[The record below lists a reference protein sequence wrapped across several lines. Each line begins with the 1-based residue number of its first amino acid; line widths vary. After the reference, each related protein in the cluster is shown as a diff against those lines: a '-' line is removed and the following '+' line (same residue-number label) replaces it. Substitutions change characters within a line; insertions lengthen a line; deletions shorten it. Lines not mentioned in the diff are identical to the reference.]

1 MSKFLLNRKS
11 CARSCESDNNIANR
25 KEEELSETKSE
36 TSADTSCKTSSHASR
51 TETSTETSAD
61 TSCETSSH
69 ASRPETSFNTSSD
82 TSSKTFDSSKAAQLA
97 ISSSPDS
104 PNPAFSSSARTI
116 FIGMILTLL
125 GGALWGT
132 NATVSKILM
141 GDYHV
146 TPLQIACVRQLAAG
160 VLFFITA
167 SICTRKQLVSAV
179 KSTRSWGMFV
189 LTGIVCVLL
198 TQVSYLW
205 AIDWTNSGT
214 ATVLQSLNLVFV
226 LVYACLKNRR
236 FPNVRENVGVLLAF
250 VGTALMATGG
260 DFSKLSLPIMGLIW
274 GLVDAASTAALAIM
288 PVKLIAKWGNLSING
303 ITFIVAG
310 LILLPFVRPW
320 ETMPALDWR
329 GIALFAFTVV
339 GGTFG
344 AYWLFLSGIMRVGA
358 VRGTLLGASE
368 PVMAA
373 ITAVMFTGAVFSWAD
388 FVGFA
393 LIFIMMTLLR

>member
-11 CARSCESDNNIANR
+11 CAQSCESDNNIANR

-36 TSADTSCKTSSHASR
+36 TSADTSC
-51 TETSTETSAD
+51 
-61 TSCETSSH
+61 ETSSH
-69 ASRPETSFNTSSD
+69 ASRPETSSETSTKTSTKTSSTTSSD

>member
-11 CARSCESDNNIANR
+11 CAQSCESDNNIANR
-25 KEEELSETKSE
+25 KEEELSETKF
-36 TSADTSCKTSSHASR
+36 
-51 TETSTETSAD
+51 ETSAD

-69 ASRPETSFNTSSD
+69 ASRPETSTETSTKTSSNTSSETSSD

>member
-36 TSADTSCKTSSHASR
+36 TKS
-51 TETSTETSAD
+51 ETSAD

-69 ASRPETSFNTSSD
+69 ASRPETSTKTSSNTSSETSSD

>member
-36 TSADTSCKTSSHASR
+36 TKS
-51 TETSTETSAD
+51 ETSAD

-69 ASRPETSFNTSSD
+69 ASRPETSTETSTKTSSNTSSE

-236 FPNVRENVGVLLAF
+236 FPNVSENVGVLLAF

>member
-36 TSADTSCKTSSHASR
+36 TKS
-51 TETSTETSAD
+51 ETSAD

-69 ASRPETSFNTSSD
+69 ASRPETSSKTSSNTSSETSSD

-97 ISSSPDS
+97 ISSSTDS
-104 PNPAFSSSARTI
+104 LNPAFSSSARTI

>member
-11 CARSCESDNNIANR
+11 CAQSCESDNNIANR

-36 TSADTSCKTSSHASR
+36 TSS
-51 TETSTETSAD
+51 
-61 TSCETSSH
+61 ETSSH
-69 ASRPETSFNTSSD
+69 ASRPETSTETSTETSSNTSSD
-82 TSSKTFDSSKAAQLA
+82 TSSDTSSETSSKTFDSSKAAQLA

-125 GGALWGT
+125 GGVLWGT

>member
-11 CARSCESDNNIANR
+11 CAQSCESDNNIANR
-25 KEEELSETKSE
+25 KEEELSETKF
-36 TSADTSCKTSSHASR
+36 
-51 TETSTETSAD
+51 ETSAD

-69 ASRPETSFNTSSD
+69 ASRPETSTETSTKTSSSPSSNTSSD

>member
-11 CARSCESDNNIANR
+11 CAQSCESDNNIANR

-36 TSADTSCKTSSHASR
+36 TSADTSC
-51 TETSTETSAD
+51 
-61 TSCETSSH
+61 ETSSH
-69 ASRPETSFNTSSD
+69 ASRPETSTKTSSNTSSDTSSD
-82 TSSKTFDSSKAAQLA
+82 TSSKTFDSSKAAHLA

>member
-11 CARSCESDNNIANR
+11 CAQSCESDNNIANR

-36 TSADTSCKTSSHASR
+36 TKS
-51 TETSTETSAD
+51 ETSAD

-69 ASRPETSFNTSSD
+69 ASRPETSTE

>member
-36 TSADTSCKTSSHASR
+36 TKS
-51 TETSTETSAD
+51 ETSAD

-69 ASRPETSFNTSSD
+69 ASRPETSTKTSSNTSSETSSD

-104 PNPAFSSSARTI
+104 LNPAFSSSARTI

-303 ITFIVAG
+303 ITFIVAV

>member
-25 KEEELSETKSE
+25 KEEELSETKFE
-36 TSADTSCKTSSHASR
+36 TSS
-51 TETSTETSAD
+51 
-61 TSCETSSH
+61 ETSSH
-69 ASRPETSFNTSSD
+69 ASRPETSTETSTETSSNTSSETSSD
-82 TSSKTFDSSKAAQLA
+82 TSSETSSKTFDSSKAAQLA

>member
-36 TSADTSCKTSSHASR
+36 TKS
-51 TETSTETSAD
+51 ETSAD

-69 ASRPETSFNTSSD
+69 ASRPETSTKTSSNTSSETSSD

-104 PNPAFSSSARTI
+104 LNPAFSSSARTI

>member
-11 CARSCESDNNIANR
+11 CAQSCESDNNIANR
-25 KEEELSETKSE
+25 KEEELSETKAGISSKTSSE
-36 TSADTSCKTSSHASR
+36 TSSK
-51 TETSTETSAD
+51 
-61 TSCETSSH
+61 
-69 ASRPETSFNTSSD
+69 TSSD
-82 TSSKTFDSSKAAQLA
+82 TASKTFDSSKSAQLA

>member
-36 TSADTSCKTSSHASR
+36 TKS
-51 TETSTETSAD
+51 ETSAD

-69 ASRPETSFNTSSD
+69 ASRPETSTETSTKTSSNTSSE

>member
-36 TSADTSCKTSSHASR
+36 TKS
-51 TETSTETSAD
+51 ETSAD

-69 ASRPETSFNTSSD
+69 ASRPETSTKTSSNTSSETSSD

-167 SICTRKQLVSAV
+167 SICTRKQLVSA
-179 KSTRSWGMFV
+179 
-189 LTGIVCVLL
+189 CLL
-198 TQVSYLW
+198 YTSPSPR
-205 AIDWTNSGT
+205 D
-214 ATVLQSLNLVFV
+214 
-226 LVYACLKNRR
+226 
-236 FPNVRENVGVLLAF
+236 
-250 VGTALMATGG
+250 
-260 DFSKLSLPIMGLIW
+260 
-274 GLVDAASTAALAIM
+274 
-288 PVKLIAKWGNLSING
+288 
-303 ITFIVAG
+303 
-310 LILLPFVRPW
+310 
-320 ETMPALDWR
+320 R
-329 GIALFAFTVV
+329 G
-339 GGTFG
+339 
-344 AYWLFLSGIMRVGA
+344 
-358 VRGTLLGASE
+358 
-368 PVMAA
+368 
-373 ITAVMFTGAVFSWAD
+373 
-388 FVGFA
+388 
-393 LIFIMMTLLR
+393 

>member
-11 CARSCESDNNIANR
+11 CAQSCESDNNIANR

-36 TSADTSCKTSSHASR
+36 TSADTSC
-51 TETSTETSAD
+51 
-61 TSCETSSH
+61 ETSSH
-69 ASRPETSFNTSSD
+69 ASRPETSSETSTKTSTKTSSTTSSE

>member
-1 MSKFLLNRKS
+1 MSKFLLNKKS
-11 CARSCESDNNIANR
+11 CDTSCESDKNIMNR
-25 KEEELSETKSE
+25 KEEDPNENVSKVTSGSSSET
-36 TSADTSCKTSSHASR
+36 A
-51 TETSTETSAD
+51 
-61 TSCETSSH
+61 
-69 ASRPETSFNTSSD
+69 
-82 TSSKTFDSSKAAQLA
+82 SKTFDSSKSAQLA
-97 ISSSPDS
+97 ISNSPDS

-116 FIGMILTLL
+116 LIGMILTLL

-141 GDYHV
+141 ADYRV
-146 TPLQIACVRQLAAG
+146 SPLQIACVRQLAAG
-160 VLFFITA
+160 VLFTITA
-167 SICTRKQLVSAV
+167 SLCARKQLLSAA
-179 KSTRSWGMFV
+179 KSTKSWGMFA

-205 AIDWTNSGT
+205 AIDCTNSGT

-226 LVYACLKNRR
+226 LVYVCLRNKRL
-236 FPNVRENVGVLLAF
+236 PIMRENIGVLLAF

-260 DFSKLSLPIMGLIW
+260 DFSKLSLPIMGLVW
-274 GLVDAASTAALAIM
+274 GLLDAASTAALAIM
-288 PVKLIAKWGNLSING
+288 PVKLIAKWGNLTING
-303 ITFIVAG
+303 ITFIIAG

-320 ETMPALDWR
+320 ETMPPLDWR
-329 GIALFAFTVV
+329 GIALFTFTVV

-344 AYWLFLSGIMRVGA
+344 AYWLFLSGVMRVGA

-373 ITAVMFTGAVFSWAD
+373 LTAVLFTGAVFSWAD

>member
-11 CARSCESDNNIANR
+11 CAQSCESDNNIANR
-25 KEEELSETKSE
+25 KEEELSETKF
-36 TSADTSCKTSSHASR
+36 
-51 TETSTETSAD
+51 ETSAD

-69 ASRPETSFNTSSD
+69 ASRPETSSKTSSKTSTKTSSNTSSE

>member
-11 CARSCESDNNIANR
+11 CVQSCESDNNIANR

-36 TSADTSCKTSSHASR
+36 TSADTSC
-51 TETSTETSAD
+51 
-61 TSCETSSH
+61 ETSSH
-69 ASRPETSFNTSSD
+69 ASRPETSTEAATTSSETSSD

-393 LIFIMMTLLR
+393 LIFLSLIHI

>member
-11 CARSCESDNNIANR
+11 CDESCESDNNIANR
-25 KEEELSETKSE
+25 KEEELSETKF
-36 TSADTSCKTSSHASR
+36 
-51 TETSTETSAD
+51 ETSAD

-69 ASRPETSFNTSSD
+69 ASRPETSTETSTETSSNTSSETSSD
-82 TSSKTFDSSKAAQLA
+82 TSSETFDSSKAAQLA

>member
-11 CARSCESDNNIANR
+11 CAQSCESDNNIANR

-36 TSADTSCKTSSHASR
+36 TSADTSC
-51 TETSTETSAD
+51 
-61 TSCETSSH
+61 ETSSH
-69 ASRPETSFNTSSD
+69 ASRPETSTETSSE

>member
-11 CARSCESDNNIANR
+11 CAQSCESDNNIANR
-25 KEEELSETKSE
+25 KEEELSETKF
-36 TSADTSCKTSSHASR
+36 
-51 TETSTETSAD
+51 ETSAD

-69 ASRPETSFNTSSD
+69 ASRPETSTETSTKTSTKTSSNTSSE

>member
-11 CARSCESDNNIANR
+11 CAQSCESDNNIANR

-36 TSADTSCKTSSHASR
+36 TKS
-51 TETSTETSAD
+51 ETSAD

-69 ASRPETSFNTSSD
+69 ASRPETSTETSTEAATTSSETSSD

>member
-1 MSKFLLNRKS
+1 MSKFLLNKKS
-11 CARSCESDNNIANR
+11 CDTSCESDKNVMNR
-25 KEEELSETKSE
+25 KEEDLNENASGSSSENASKVTSET
-36 TSADTSCKTSSHASR
+36 A
-51 TETSTETSAD
+51 
-61 TSCETSSH
+61 
-69 ASRPETSFNTSSD
+69 
-82 TSSKTFDSSKAAQLA
+82 SKTFDSSKSAQLA
-97 ISSSPDS
+97 ISNSPDS

-116 FIGMILTLL
+116 LIGMILTLL

-141 GDYHV
+141 ADYRV
-146 TPLQIACVRQLAAG
+146 SPLQIACVRQLAAG
-160 VLFFITA
+160 VLFTITA
-167 SICTRKQLVSAV
+167 SLCARKQLLSAA
-179 KSTRSWGMFV
+179 KSTKSWGMFA

-205 AIDWTNSGT
+205 AIDCTNSGT

-226 LVYACLKNRR
+226 LVYVCLRNKRL
-236 FPNVRENVGVLLAF
+236 PIMRENIGVLLAF

-260 DFSKLSLPIMGLIW
+260 DFSKLSLPIMGLVW
-274 GLVDAASTAALAIM
+274 GLLDAASTAALAIM
-288 PVKLIAKWGNLSING
+288 PVKLIAKWGNLTING
-303 ITFIVAG
+303 ITFIIAG

-320 ETMPALDWR
+320 ETMPPLDWR
-329 GIALFAFTVV
+329 GIALFTFTVV

-344 AYWLFLSGIMRVGA
+344 AYWLFLSGVMRVGA

-373 ITAVMFTGAVFSWAD
+373 LTAVLFTGAVFSWAD

>member
-11 CARSCESDNNIANR
+11 CAQSCESDNNIANR
-25 KEEELSETKSE
+25 KEEELSETK
-36 TSADTSCKTSSHASR
+36 AGI
-51 TETSTETSAD
+51 SAD

-69 ASRPETSFNTSSD
+69 DSRSETSTKTSSD
-82 TSSKTFDSSKAAQLA
+82 TASKTFDSSKAAQLA

-179 KSTRSWGMFV
+179 KSTRSWPMFV

-329 GIALFAFTVV
+329 GIGLFAFTVV

-344 AYWLFLSGIMRVGA
+344 AYWLFLSGVMRVGA

>member
-11 CARSCESDNNIANR
+11 CAQSCESDNNIANR
-25 KEEELSETKSE
+25 KEEELSETKF
-36 TSADTSCKTSSHASR
+36 
-51 TETSTETSAD
+51 ETSAD

-69 ASRPETSFNTSSD
+69 ASRPETSTETSTKTSSSPSSNTSSD

-236 FPNVRENVGVLLAF
+236 FPNVRENIGVLLAF

>member
-11 CARSCESDNNIANR
+11 CAQSCESDNNIANR

-36 TSADTSCKTSSHASR
+36 TKS
-51 TETSTETSAD
+51 ETSAD

-69 ASRPETSFNTSSD
+69 ASRPETSTE

-274 GLVDAASTAALAIM
+274 GLVDAVSTAALAIM

>member
-11 CARSCESDNNIANR
+11 CAQSCESDNNIANR

-36 TSADTSCKTSSHASR
+36 TKS
-51 TETSTETSAD
+51 ETSAD

-69 ASRPETSFNTSSD
+69 ASRPETSTEAATTSSETSSD

>member
-11 CARSCESDNNIANR
+11 CAQSCESDNNIANR
-25 KEEELSETKSE
+25 KEEELSETKF
-36 TSADTSCKTSSHASR
+36 
-51 TETSTETSAD
+51 ETSAD

-69 ASRPETSFNTSSD
+69 ASRPETSTETSTKTSSSPSSNTSSK

>member
-36 TSADTSCKTSSHASR
+36 TSADTSC
-51 TETSTETSAD
+51 
-61 TSCETSSH
+61 ETSSH
-69 ASRPETSFNTSSD
+69 ASRPETSTETSTKTSTKTSSNTSSE